1 MRMID
6 LLAQHQ
12 LEIYSWISGA
22 LCVWLITREN
32 ILNWPVGM
40 VNNLVLGSVFFTSK
54 LYGQSTLQL
63 IFFLVS
69 IYGWWYWSRPLS
81 DRSRVPVTRLSP
93 SQWSVGILIVT
104 FAWWGVSTGLR
115 NWTDGRVPVLDGLI
129 LILGLVAQVLMA
141 RKKLENWWIWILFN
155 ILSALTSVFRDL
167 YITATLYMIFLGLCL
182 SGLRLW
188 TKSYR
193 EGGTL

>member
-32 ILNWPVGM
+32 IWNWPVGM

-69 IYGWWYWSRPLS
+69 IYGW
-81 DRSRVPVTRLSP
+81 
-93 SQWSVGILIVT
+93 
-104 FAWWGVSTGLR
+104 
-115 NWTDGRVPVLDGLI
+115 
-129 LILGLVAQVLMA
+129 
-141 RKKLENWWIWILFN
+141 
-155 ILSALTSVFRDL
+155 
-167 YITATLYMIFLGLCL
+167 
-182 SGLRLW
+182 
-188 TKSYR
+188 
-193 EGGTL
+193 